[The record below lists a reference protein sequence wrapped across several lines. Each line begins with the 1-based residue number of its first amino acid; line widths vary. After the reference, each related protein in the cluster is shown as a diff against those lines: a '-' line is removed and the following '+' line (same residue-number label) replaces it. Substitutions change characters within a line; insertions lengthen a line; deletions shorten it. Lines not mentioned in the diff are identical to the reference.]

1 MKPIV
6 LASRSPRRKQLL
18 EQAGI
23 AFEVISADTDESYPS
38 DLAVEEI
45 PIYIARHKGHF
56 VQQTPLFARY
66 AAGSTILA
74 ADTIVEIDGNII
86 GKPDNR
92 QHAIELLSLLS
103 GRMHR
108 VITGVV
114 ILQGEKEITLSETTE
129 VFFYPLTTEQV
140 VFYVDHFHP
149 FDKAGAYAIQEWIG
163 LIGVEKICGDYY
175 NVMGLPVSRV
185 IKALEECL

>member
-6 LASRSPRRKQLL
+6 LASRSPRRKHLL

-23 AFEVISADTDESYPS
+23 AFEVISADTDESYPAGIT
-38 DLAVEEI
+38 LEEI
-45 PIYIARHKGHF
+45 PIHIARHKAHF
-56 VQQTPLFARY
+56 VKHTSLFARY
-66 AAGSTILA
+66 AQGSTILA
-74 ADTIVEIDGNII
+74 ADTIVEVDGKII

-92 QHAIELLSLLS
+92 QHAIELLTLLS

-114 ILQGEKEITLSETTE
+114 ILQEEKEITLSETTE
-129 VFFYPLTTEQV
+129 VYFFPLTEEQILY
-140 VFYVDHFHP
+140 YVDHFHP

-163 LIGVEKICGDYY
+163 LIGVEKICGDFY